1 MPKGKV
7 KRFGARRGC
16 GFIVRDD
23 GGADGVV
30 HTVGRAGFGRLSEGR
45 HPACDPNRDTGRRVA
60 ALDLRA
66 VG

>member
-1 MPKGKV
+1 V
-7 KRFGARRGC
+7 RGC
-16 GFIVRDD
+16 GFIVPDD